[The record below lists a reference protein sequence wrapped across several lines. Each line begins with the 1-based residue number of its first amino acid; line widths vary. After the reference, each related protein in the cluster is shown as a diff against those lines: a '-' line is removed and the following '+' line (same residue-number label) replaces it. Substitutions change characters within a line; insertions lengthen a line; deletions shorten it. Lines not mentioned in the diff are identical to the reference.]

1 MDIKGL
7 YRLITYLIFTVIA
20 LTIVMVMVYNQE
32 SKRIEVL
39 RASATPA
46 TVAEDAGP
54 VFADEAEEASY
65 NTGKELF
72 RLNCA
77 ACHNRNM
84 KDNLTGPALAGVQDR
99 WADYPPEDLY
109 KWIRNSQAM
118 IVEGHPR
125 AQEMWDTWKPV
136 VMTPF
141 LTLTDQDIDA
151 ILLYIN
157 KES

>member
-7 YRLITYLIFTVIA
+7 YRLISYLIFTVIA
-20 LTIVMVMVYNQE
+20 LMIVLVMVYNQE

-46 TVAEDAGP
+46 AVAEDSGP
-54 VFADEAEEASY
+54 VFADEAEEAMY
-65 NTGKELF
+65 GTGKELF

-84 KDNLTGPALAGVQDR
+84 KDDLTGPALAGVEDR
-99 WADYPPEDLY
+99 WADYPSEDLY
-109 KWIRNSQAM
+109 QWIRNSQGM
-118 IVEGHPR
+118 ITEGHPR
-125 AQEMWDTWKPV
+125 AQEMWDAWKPV

-141 LTLTDQDIDA
+141 LTLTDEDIDA
-151 ILLYIN
+151 LLLYID